1 VNGVFTRLLVPLVL
15 GGCNPV
21 SVGVAS
27 NGEMFSRP
35 TIPSNLLVTR
45 VTAEVTLQ
53 AVH

>member
-27 NGEMFSRP
+27 NGEMFSFVNDRLFRA
-35 TIPSNLLVTR
+35 TY
-45 VTAEVTLQ
+45 
-53 AVH
+53 